1 MTGLPVCSVGNKT
14 YSVDR
19 CGGGHSLVVGID
31 GGDLAA
37 SVVGRAV
44 SEGLSFAI
52 MIGVVECPTR
62 CGSDRW

>member
-1 MTGLPVCSVGNKT
+1 M
-14 YSVDR
+14 DR